1 MFDPHLGSGR
11 KVCADVGRWERLC
24 EFAVVS
30 SAFQGALWNAFHR
43 PKWPI
48 ANLYA
53 SECVCVFM
61 IVEWFCAMEMCD
73 VVYMKTFDTTPEKYL
88 LKCCIACHWCCKKY
102 FMNRIYVRTVHWSL
116 ISTSQKSTA
125 SRSTKSCMSPTMS
138 SLLHHQK
145 VQPALWSSLMSI
157 RRVRNTFGEYK
168 RWWITMFATMVHL
181 ILCLSYLS
189 SMANR

>member
-1 MFDPHLGSGR
+1 MFDLHLGSRR

-30 SAFQGALWNAFHR
+30 SAFQGALWNAFHQ
-43 PKWPI
+43 PNWPI

-53 SECVCVFM
+53 SECVHLNVGM
-61 IVEWFCAMEMCD
+61 TAELFCAKPWKCD
-73 VVYMKTFDTTPEKYL
+73 VVSMKTFDTTTEND
-88 LKCCIACHWCCKKY
+88 CIYSFKSISSTSKMAWHWCCKKY
-102 FMNRIYVRTVHWSL
+102 FMNRIYVRTVHGSP

-125 SRSTKSCMSPTMS
+125 SRSTESCMSPMRS

-157 RRVRNTFGEYK
+157 RRERNTFGE
-168 RWWITMFATMVHL
+168 
-181 ILCLSYLS
+181 
-189 SMANR
+189 